1 MFDAATSSVSGF
13 VRRHMP
19 TRESVHT
26 NRFLK
31 PFAHRLGDPALW
43 RMHRRSVPR
52 AVALGLGV
60 GVIIPFMHMA
70 IAALLAIPLRANVAL
85 AAAFTLLVNPLTIPP
100 LYYAAY
106 QTGAWELG
114 HHSFAIKAPAQT
126 VSGGTAQFLQWLH
139 EASGPWAL
147 GILTIAIGASVVGYA
162 ASALIWRAWLG
173 VRWGRRNP
181 RDPAA

>member
-1 MFDAATSSVSGF
+1 MVSAATAGLSGF

-31 PFAHRLGDPALW
+31 PFAHRLADPALW
-43 RMHRRSVPR
+43 RLHRRSVPR

-70 IAALLAIPLRANVAL
+70 LAALLAIPLRANVAL

-106 QTGAWELG
+106 RTGAWELG
-114 HHSFAIKAPAQT
+114 HKSFAIKPPAHH
-126 VSGGTAQFLQWLH
+126 VSGEMAQFLQWLH
-139 EASGPWAL
+139 EASGPWAM
-147 GILTIAIGASVVGYA
+147 GILTIAIVASAIGYA
-162 ASALIWRAWLG
+162 ASALIWRVWLR
-173 VRWGRRNP
+173 VQWARRGR
-181 RDPAA
+181 PA